1 MFDVPSLDT
10 FTEHALHSPLSSCC
24 PTRQIALFQDE
35 RPEAATNSSQVWP
48 RQSTG
53 SVSIG
58 REQDPLCRAAQIS
71 SPSRLRA
78 LLATSRGFRIANDEG
93 RERAMTGANALTAGL
108 LLIAVSAI
116 VAAIGAGIGYA
127 AGNTPLGLIAGMAV
141 GLVTGFWA
149 VWKIYVIPMRTASLK
164 NDYSHLKPQW
174 DDDE

>member
-1 MFDVPSLDT
+1 
-10 FTEHALHSPLSSCC
+10 
-24 PTRQIALFQDE
+24 
-35 RPEAATNSSQVWP
+35 
-48 RQSTG
+48 
-53 SVSIG
+53 
-58 REQDPLCRAAQIS
+58 
-71 SPSRLRA
+71 
-78 LLATSRGFRIANDEG
+78 
-93 RERAMTGANALTAGL
+93 MTGANALTAGL